1 MGSTGWE
8 VWEDHS
14 LGPQEKVRVETPGG
28 PDLAGTGSSLEVS
41 MAEAE
46 SRRGQ
51 VENGSRR
58 DM

>member
-1 MGSTGWE
+1 MVSTGWE
-8 VWEDHS
+8 VREHHC

-28 PDLAGTGSSLEVS
+28 SDLAGTGSSLEVS
-41 MAEAE
+41 VAAAE

-51 VENGSRR
+51 VEDDSRR